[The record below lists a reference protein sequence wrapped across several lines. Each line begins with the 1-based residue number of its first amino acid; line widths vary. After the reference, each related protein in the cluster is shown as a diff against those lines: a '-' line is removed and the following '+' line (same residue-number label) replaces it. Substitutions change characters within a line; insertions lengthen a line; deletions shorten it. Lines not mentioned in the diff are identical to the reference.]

1 MKKLICGILII
12 ASVFSLCGCGALYLL
27 NSFTQHVIEENAD
40 LPNNTLPLPA
50 EKSGFAVEKDGE
62 GFCLA
67 AVGTAAKKD
76 YQLVQTIK
84 LKEAEI
90 LGKRVRFGATVK
102 AIKLTGTFEVMIREV
117 QKNGKTIRYRALRWN
132 KYSAPK
138 DWKKAVMEFV
148 PAKPTYILQFYI
160 KSRHLLPGDKVLL
173 KEPFV
178 EISAK

>member
-1 MKKLICGILII
+1 MFKKVIFALI
-12 ASVFSLCGCGALYLL
+12 ASTVALGASAEAYKLG
-27 NSFTQHVIEENAD
+27 NSDFKDGLKVWMSPQSAA
-40 LPNNTLPLPA
+40 LPA
-50 EKSGFAVEKDGE
+50 EKTGFAVEKDGE
-62 GFCLA
+62 GLCLA
-67 AVGTAAKKD
+67 AVGTQAKKD